1 MLRRFSK
8 LLRLR
13 LLLLVPLLVP
23 AIVLYNTATN
33 TSLMC
38 IQVACT
44 NCSVTHC
51 ALPHTHTHQV
61 RSPPQE
67 GVYIHGLFIDG
78 AAWSKSEGCL
88 VESMPKVLFTSL
100 PVMLVSANTKKDQ
113 DKVVRDI
120 FGAQGPYLWYVHR
133 YMLLSICY
141 MLQFVLLT
149 KYDSLY
155 CSAVSAQFSYAH
167 SNW

>member
-1 MLRRFSK
+1 
-8 LLRLR
+8 
-13 LLLLVPLLVP
+13 
-23 AIVLYNTATN
+23 
-33 TSLMC
+33 
-38 IQVACT
+38 
-44 NCSVTHC
+44 
-51 ALPHTHTHQV
+51 V

-120 FGAQGPYLWYVHR
+120 FGAQGPYLW
-133 YMLLSICY
+133 
-141 MLQFVLLT
+141 
-149 KYDSLY
+149 
-155 CSAVSAQFSYAH
+155 
-167 SNW
+167 